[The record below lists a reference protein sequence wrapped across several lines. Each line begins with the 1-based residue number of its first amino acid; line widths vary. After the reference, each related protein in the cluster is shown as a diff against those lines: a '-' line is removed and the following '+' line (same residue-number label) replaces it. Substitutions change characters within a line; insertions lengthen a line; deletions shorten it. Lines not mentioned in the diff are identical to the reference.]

1 MFIMK
6 CLKFIIMMITVTFN
20 VKLHL
25 YLRKHLLKMIVNHG
39 VEQGTKNTKPL
50 SHFMYAI
57 KEYTNGEY

>member
-1 MFIMK
+1 
-6 CLKFIIMMITVTFN
+6 MMITVKFN

-57 KEYTNGEY
+57 KEYTNREKN